1 MCFVDE
7 KRADQGPLH
16 RVRSSTPRTPAD
28 VELLFNLQFAA
39 PAKPPP
45 AHKANKL
52 QKTLLEYRPTLE
64 DSEGR
69 PGSQEFTIDMPE
81 GVRSLTSSPSLTVSS
96 AEETLPFGYRFL
108 RTSSSSAQACP

>member
-1 MCFVDE
+1 MLCRR

-16 RVRSSTPRTPAD
+16 RVRSLTPRTPAD

-39 PAKPPP
+39 PARPPP

-52 QKTLLEYRPTLE
+52 QKVVLQYRPTLE

-69 PGSQEFTIDMPE
+69 LGSQEFSIDMPK
-81 GVRSLTSSPSLTVSS
+81 GVRSLISSPSLAVTS
-96 AEETLPFGYRFL
+96 AKETLSFGCRFL
-108 RTSSSSAQACP
+108 RTSLSSAQVCP